1 MTQQELKQLMEQ
13 KVDTLD
19 TVMAELKSIVIEYA
33 DHNEPLDL
41 YALDGGELERKLDGL
56 GFTNGWVIDR
66 LAHRIEKSRGSVL
79 RKIRIAQGYNR

>member
-1 MTQQELKQLMEQ
+1 MTQEKLKQLMEQ
-13 KVDTLD
+13 SLD
-19 TVMAELKSIVIEYA
+19 SIELAMAQLKTVVIEYA

-41 YALDGGELERKLDGL
+41 YGLDGGELERKLDGL

-66 LAHRIEKSRGSVL
+66 LAHRTEKSRGSVL

>member
-1 MTQQELKQLMEQ
+1 MTQEKLKQLMEQ
-13 KVDTLD
+13 SLD
-19 TVMAELKSIVIEYA
+19 NIEMAMAQLKTVVIEYA

-66 LAHRIEKSRGSVL
+66 LLHRTSESRGSLVT
-79 RKIRIAQGYNR
+79 KIRKAQGYNV

>member
-1 MTQQELKQLMEQ
+1 MTKERLQKLMEQ
-13 KVDTLD
+13 SLD
-19 TVMAELKSIVIEYA
+19 SLEMAMAQLKTVVIEYA

-66 LAHRIEKSRGSVL
+66 LAHRTEKSRGSVL